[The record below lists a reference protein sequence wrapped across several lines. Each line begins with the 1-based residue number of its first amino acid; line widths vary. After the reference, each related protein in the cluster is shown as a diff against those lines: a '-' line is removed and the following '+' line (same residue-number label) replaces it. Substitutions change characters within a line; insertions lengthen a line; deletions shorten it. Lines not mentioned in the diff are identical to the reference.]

1 MYECIGFNKTYFKD
15 LTFINENRLRFNLLN
30 EDFIDYYKELN
41 FFKQLLIH
49 KKIKLIKE
57 NNKVQGYIWAFKN
70 EDGNLIINSMYI
82 HGNEDIIN
90 KYRLL
95 LNSFK
100 GSKLIF
106 NCRKNNNNFEVL
118 TEIGFKK
125 CKGTLN
131 MKMPLN
137 NLNYT
142 ELAEQVEFE
151 ALRKGKQEELRCN
164 IQNDVFRND
173 DRMPLTID
181 DMLYDE
187 YQSYYYEE
195 GAVFIKY
202 NKEYAGYG
210 QIILIDN
217 VPTIVNVGILKEF
230 RGKGLGSLLMKYLL
244 DLLIKN
250 GYKEVNLKVSSNN
263 LIAIKMYNKLGFEIS
278 GETFTFEYN
287 K

>member
-1 MYECIGFNKTYFKD
+1 MYGCVGFNKNYFKE
-15 LTFINENRLRFNLLN
+15 LIEINDNRLRFNILN
-30 EDFIDYYKELN
+30 EDFVNYYKELN
-41 FFKQLLIH
+41 FIKQLLIH
-49 KKIKLIKE
+49 NKVKLLRE
-57 NNKVQGYIWAFKN
+57 NNKAQGYLWVFKN

-82 HGNEDIIN
+82 NGNEDIIN

-100 GSKLIF
+100 RNKFIY
-106 NCRKNNNNFEVL
+106 NCRKNFNNFEVL

-125 CKGTLN
+125 SKGTFN
-131 MKMPLN
+131 MKMALN

-142 ELAEQVEFE
+142 FDKALEEFE
-151 ALRKGKQEELRCN
+151 VLRKGKQEELRCN
-164 IQNDVFRND
+164 IQNEVFRD
-173 DRMPLTID
+173 DNRMPLTID

-195 GAVFIKY
+195 GAVFIKC

-230 RGKGLGSLLMKYLL
+230 RGKGLGRLLMQYLLSLLV
-244 DLLIKN
+244 KN
-250 GYKEVNLKVSSNN
+250 GYKEVKLKVSSHN
-263 LIAIKMYNKLGFEIS
+263 LTAINMYKSLGFEIN
-278 GETFTFEYN
+278 GETFIWEYN
-287 K
+287 N

>member
-1 MYECIGFNKTYFKD
+1 MYECIGFNKTYLKD
-15 LTFINENRLRFNLLN
+15 LTFINDNRLRFNLLN

-41 FFKQLLIH
+41 FFKQLLLHNKVRI
-49 KKIKLIKE
+49 IRE
-57 NNKVQGYIWAFKN
+57 NNKAQGYLWAFKN

-82 HGNEDIIN
+82 HGNEDVIN
-90 KYRLL
+90 KYRFL

-100 GSKLIF
+100 GNKFIY
-106 NCRKNNNNFEVL
+106 NCRKNINNFEVL
-118 TEIGFKK
+118 TDIGFKK
-125 CKGTLN
+125 GKGTLN
-131 MKMPLN
+131 MKMSLN
-137 NLNYT
+137 NLSYT
-142 ELAEQVEFE
+142 APSEIVEFE
-151 ALRKGKQEELRCN
+151 VLKKGKQEELRCN

-187 YQSYYYEE
+187 YQSYYYED

-202 NKEYAGYG
+202 NNKYAGYG

-230 RGKGLGSLLMKYLL
+230 RGKGLGSLLMQYLL
-244 DLLIKN
+244 ALLIKN
-250 GYKEVNLKVSSNN
+250 GYKEVNLKVSSDN
-263 LIAIKMYNKLGFEIS
+263 LIAIKMYSKLGFEVN
-278 GETFTFEYN
+278 GETCSFEYN

>member
-1 MYECIGFNKTYFKD
+1 MYECIGFNKTYLKD
-15 LTFINENRLRFNLLN
+15 LTFINDNRLRFNLLN

-41 FFKQLLIH
+41 FFKQLLLHNKVRI
-49 KKIKLIKE
+49 IRE
-57 NNKVQGYIWAFKN
+57 NNKAQGYLWAFKN

-82 HGNEDIIN
+82 HGNEDVIN
-90 KYRLL
+90 KYRFL
-95 LNSFK
+95 LNAFK
-100 GSKLIF
+100 GNKFIY
-106 NCRKNNNNFEVL
+106 NCRKNINNFEVL
-118 TEIGFKK
+118 TDIGFKK
-125 CKGTLN
+125 GKGTLN
-131 MKMPLN
+131 MKISLN
-137 NLNYT
+137 NLSYT
-142 ELAEQVEFE
+142 APSEIVEFE
-151 ALRKGKQEELRCN
+151 VLKKGKQEELRCN

-202 NKEYAGYG
+202 NNKYAGYG

-230 RGKGLGSLLMKYLL
+230 RGKGLGSLLMQYLL
-244 DLLIKN
+244 NLLIKN
-250 GYKEVNLKVSSNN
+250 GYKEVNLKVSSDN
-263 LIAIKMYNKLGFEIS
+263 LIAIKMYSKLGFEVN
-278 GETFTFEYN
+278 GETCSFEYN

>member
-1 MYECIGFNKTYFKD
+1 MYECIGFNKTYLKD
-15 LTFINENRLRFNLLN
+15 LTFINDNRLRFNLLN
-30 EDFIDYYKELN
+30 EDFVNYFNELN
-41 FFKQLLIH
+41 FLKRLLIYN
-49 KKIKLIKE
+49 KVKLLRE
-57 NNKVQGYIWAFKN
+57 NNRIQGYLWIFKN
-70 EDGNLIINSMYI
+70 EDGNFIINSMYI
-82 HGNEDIIN
+82 NGNEDIIK

-100 GSKLIF
+100 GNKFIY
-106 NCRKNNNNFEVL
+106 NCRKNFNNFEVL
-118 TEIGFKK
+118 TEIGFKRG
-125 CKGTLN
+125 KGTLN
-131 MKMPLN
+131 MKMSLN

-142 ELAEQVEFE
+142 FPEKEVEFE

-173 DRMPLTID
+173 DRMPLSVD

-230 RGKGLGSLLMKYLL
+230 RLKGLGSSLMQYLL
-244 DLLIKN
+244 TLLIKS
-250 GYKEVNLKVSSNN
+250 GYKEVNLKVSSDNS
-263 LIAIKMYNKLGFEIS
+263 IAIKMYNKLGFEVS